1 MSQSAGVI
9 TTIDIAFSAVRL
21 ELRPGEWV
29 LWDTRPHRLE
39 SLLNDRARLRD
50 PTTAELREVP
60 VSDLRGLPSLP
71 PMEVDA
77 RMETARTTDPTR
89 WASAEA
95 RESIIRTFLEGDGA
109 IGIRILAAANALG
122 VTPRTVRRL
131 VARYR
136 VSAQTTSLVPRL
148 PGPQKIRRRLG
159 VLREQ
164 VIAEAIETRYL
175 VRPRTPMEEVYRLVV
190 HRCREASVPAP
201 ARGSVIARV
210 RALDERHV
218 ARRRLGSKD
227 AQAVARSTPGELG
240 AVDALELIQM
250 DHTLADVIIVDS
262 LHRRPIGRPWLSLA
276 IDVATRSV
284 LGGHV
289 ALEAPSALAVALCLE
304 HACLPKDQSGLMYSD
319 APWPMFGLPR
329 RILVDNGPEFH
340 GQALVRGCS
349 EYGITLSHRPVRQP
363 HFGGHIERLIGTMM
377 GRVHLLP
384 GTTDASPEAR
394 SGYDSERTAVMTLS
408 EFARWLCLEIA
419 GRYHQEEHRMLGV
432 SPAAAWAASMA
443 KGVIPVVPADP
454 ERFLISFLPVIHRRL
469 QRNGLYFERIR
480 YWSDVLPTIA
490 QPREKLLVRHD
501 PRDLS
506 HLYVMGKDKRYHTV
520 PYANITHPPISL
532 AELRFIYGLLRNQSR
547 KHFDEIMLFT
557 TYEQQRQ
564 LVAGATTTTKA
575 TRRREEAARRSKT
588 ESAGALVSSI
598 DFGRDPVD
606 LPTEIWES
614 PP

>member
-1 MSQSAGVI
+1 LLTDWTRNA
-9 TTIDIAFSAVRL
+9 DI
-21 ELRPGEWV
+21 
-29 LWDTRPHRLE
+29 
-39 SLLNDRARLRD
+39 DRA
-50 PTTAELREVP
+50 LREKV
-60 VSDLRGLPSLP
+60 V
-71 PMEVDA
+71 
-77 RMETARTTDPTR
+77 
-89 WASAEA
+89 
-95 RESIIRTFLEGDGA
+95 
-109 IGIRILAAANALG
+109 
-122 VTPRTVRRL
+122 
-131 VARYR
+131 
-136 VSAQTTSLVPRL
+136 
-148 PGPQKIRRRLG
+148 
-159 VLREQ
+159 
-164 VIAEAIETRYL
+164 AEAIETRYL
-175 VRPRTPMEEVYRLVV
+175 VRPRTPMEEVYRMVV
-190 HRCREASVPAP
+190 QQCQEASVPVP
-201 ARGSVIARV
+201 ARGSVITRI

-218 ARRRLGSKD
+218 ARRRLGSKA
-227 AQAVARSTPGELG
+227 AQAVARSTPGELE
-240 AVDALELIQM
+240 AADALELIQM

-289 ALEAPSALAVALCLE
+289 ALEAPSSLSVALCLE
-304 HACLPKDQSGLMYSD
+304 HACLPKDRQGLMNSD
-319 APWPMFGLPR
+319 VPWPMFGLPK

-394 SGYDSERTAVMTLS
+394 GGYDSERTAVMTLS
-408 EFARWLCLEIA
+408 EFAHWVCLEIA
-419 GRYHQEEHRMLGV
+419 GRYHQEEHRRLGT
-432 SPAAAWAASMA
+432 SPAAAWAVSMA
-443 KGVIPVVPADP
+443 NGVIPIVPADP
-454 ERFLISFLPVIHRRL
+454 ERFLISFLPVVHRRL

-520 PYANITHPPISL
+520 PYANITHPAISL
-532 AELRFIYGLLRNQSR
+532 AELRFVYGLLRSQSR
-547 KHFDEIMLFT
+547 KHIDEAMLFT

-564 LVAGATTTTKA
+564 IVVGAAATTKA
-575 TRRREEAARRSKT
+575 TRRREEAANRSKAKSSD
-588 ESAGALVSSI
+588 EPIISI
-598 DFGRDPVD
+598 DFSQDPVA
-606 LPTEIWES
+606 LPTETWDS